1 MLRYPTPRPR
11 VGSARRTRP
20 RAHRRFPSSHGTVLV
35 PALPAVAN
43 LAGVILAVAI
53 MAVANLA
60 STAHAATALAALPGT
75 HHASGALDGSGIA
88 GERIA
93 LDDLARITGGFCTTC
108 SSDGGSGGGGGG
120 GGTGT
125 SGSPTATGSPYWSTY
140 RVSLNSS
147 STTPAS
153 LVNQINNYSGQT
165 VNGTF
170 EYTRTVVRDVQFS
183 GGYATFVKASVGGE
197 VSSSTR
203 TSVTYPIAP
212 RTYGKLYVA
221 YRTERRTYYGRQ
233 YQDFT
238 DGTRTVV
245 DSDSGP
251 FLSTTTV
258 LGYVTGGL

>member
-1 MLRYPTPRPR
+1 MLRHLTLRPR
-11 VGSARRTRP
+11 VGSARRTRSDT
-20 RAHRRFPSSHGTVLV
+20 HRRSAARSGTIPVPVL
-35 PALPAVAN
+35 
-43 LAGVILAVAI
+43 LAVAI
-53 MAVANLA
+53 LAFAIFAVVNLA

-88 GERIA
+88 GEHIA

-108 SSDGGSGGGGGG
+108 SSDGGGGGGGG

-183 GGYATFVKASVGGE
+183 GGYANFVKASVGGE